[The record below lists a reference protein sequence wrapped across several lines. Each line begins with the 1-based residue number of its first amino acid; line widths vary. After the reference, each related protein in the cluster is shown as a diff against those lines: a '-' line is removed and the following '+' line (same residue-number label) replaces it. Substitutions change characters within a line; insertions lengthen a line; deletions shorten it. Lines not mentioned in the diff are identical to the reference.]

1 MTAYEDLLPVAL
13 RIWGPDHLGS
23 LMARGCLVEARTRR
37 DTAPADG
44 LAAFAVLTDDCLR
57 VLGPDH
63 YITVATRAFRD
74 ALRESHPAL
83 PDLTY
88 NKLLAQYEKAERFGR
103 AMPTAG

>member
-44 LAAFAVLTDDCLR
+44 LAVFAVLTDR
-57 VLGPDH
+57 PGPRPLH
-63 YITVATRAFRD
+63 HRG
-74 ALRESHPAL
+74 HPSL
-83 PDLTY
+83 P
-88 NKLLAQYEKAERFGR
+88 GR
-103 AMPTAG
+103 PV